1 MSLLVEVLEH
11 VLDYVNSWRLYLAL
25 AATAIALWLVLE
37 FMAPGAGRTVLAIA
51 IAVVGIVGG
60 FRWARTAEAG

>member
-1 MSLLVEVLEH
+1 MSLLLEVLEH
-11 VLDYVNSWRLYLAL
+11 VLDYVNSWRMYLAL

-37 FMAPGAGRTVLAIA
+37 FMAPGVGRTALLLA

-60 FRWARTAEAG
+60 FRWARAAEAG

>member
-1 MSLLVEVLEH
+1 MSLLLELLEH

-37 FMAPGAGRTVLAIA
+37 FMAPGAGRTLLAIA
-51 IAVVGIVGG
+51 IGVVGIVGG
-60 FRWARTAEAG
+60 FRWARAAEAG

>member
-1 MSLLVEVLEH
+1 MSLLLEVLEH

-37 FMAPGAGRTVLAIA
+37 FMAPGAGRTALAIA

-60 FRWARTAEAG
+60 FGWARAAEAG